1 MNSEFSLEYIE
12 LPDGRRPARDFIE
25 ALDDDAAAKVDVL
38 IDRLR
43 SFGTQMPAKFSK
55 KLAGDLFE
63 LRVKHF
69 DRIFR
74 VLYFYQPGRL
84 IIVTSGFQK
93 KSQETP
99 AGELRR
105 AERLRSL
112 WLRYRNRYPESKSVR
127 ERILRETGL

>member
-1 MNSEFSLEYIE
+1 LSSEFSVEYVE

-25 ALDDDAAAKVDVL
+25 ALDDDAAAKVDVP

-43 SFGTQMPAKFSK
+43 FFGMQTPAKFSK
-55 KLAGDLFE
+55 KLAGELFE
-63 LRVKHF
+63 LRVKQF
-69 DRIFR
+69 DRVFR

-93 KSQETP
+93 KSQATP

-112 WLRYRNRYPESKSVR
+112 WLRHRNRYPESKSVR
-127 ERILRETGL
+127 DRILRETGL